1 MVLLSWVGSWEAGP
15 TARAGKKDEAEPR
28 GISGNQRGCLPFRVQ
43 ARGEGET
50 SLLDEIFSVHTILP
64 QSDTMATTRGGGVFL
79 FVFVRL
85 LFEGAFIPLDS
96 LQIPTKDGQGMY
108 R

>member
-1 MVLLSWVGSWEAGP
+1 MVLLSWVGPWEAGP
-15 TARAGKKDEAEPR
+15 TARAGKKNEAEPR
-28 GISGNQRGCLPFRVQ
+28 GISGNQRGCVPFRVQ

-50 SLLDEIFSVHTILP
+50 SLLDEIFSVHTIFP
-64 QSDTMATTRGGGVFL
+64 QSDTMATTGGGYSCLFL
-79 FVFVRL
+79 CGYYMRV
-85 LFEGAFIPLDS
+85 AFIPLDS